1 MVQSSLVQIYK
12 SLKAQPTPAKKL
24 ILEVASLTGRKESAI
39 RKWLDG
45 SVRPDASTCTTIE
58 HEMGMP
64 FDNLIKEYYHR
75 LQEPTQAQVF
85 RQQLAEVT
93 QKSPITI
100 LRYVTG
106 ITIPDALTRSVIAK
120 ELNTP
125 ISILFP

>member
-1 MVQSSLVQIYK
+1 
-12 SLKAQPTPAKKL
+12 
-24 ILEVASLTGRKESAI
+24 
-39 RKWLDG
+39 
-45 SVRPDASTCTTIE
+45 
-58 HEMGMP
+58 MGMP

-106 ITIPDALTRSVIAK
+106 ITVPDALTRSVIAK